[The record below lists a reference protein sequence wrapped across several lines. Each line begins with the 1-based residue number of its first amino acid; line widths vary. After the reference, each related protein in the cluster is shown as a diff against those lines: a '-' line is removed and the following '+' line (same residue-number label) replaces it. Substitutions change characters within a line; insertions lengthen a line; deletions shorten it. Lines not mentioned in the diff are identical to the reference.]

1 MTLEHKIKRTFHGGR
16 WLLLA
21 GCLLLW
27 PGLGAWG
34 AASDPEPVREEE
46 PLDDIDL
53 LNMNV
58 ETVVT
63 SMRRKQDIQDMPY
76 AVTVLT
82 AEDIRRS
89 GARSVP
95 DALRLVPGVDVADG
109 PYGISDAAPRG
120 YWADLSSQTLVL
132 VDGRQI
138 MDSYMSGTFWGT
150 WPFQLEDI
158 ERIEVIRGPAGVIW
172 GANATNGLI
181 NIVTK
186 DPADQ
191 KGLTTVNRAGSRGL
205 NKEYLG
211 YGLTDG
217 KLRMRVSGEY
227 EGCDGW
233 NEGGNILQKLDDD
246 YKSGRFGLYGIYE
259 KNPRD
264 TVTFS
269 GGSAVCDGVYPPPP
283 IFGLRLQNPG
293 TRANY
298 LMGRWDHKVN
308 DENSYQVTGYV
319 NDYGCDAG
327 GHFTEY
333 QYQQFALQFSHTYKP
348 AENHTLIWGI
358 DTRSELLDTS
368 NSSPRLTNPD
378 FVSTANFG
386 LYLEDEWRFAPKW
399 ALTSGGRIDY
409 ECYGGFEPS
418 ARIALSYKPDSKS
431 MVYGAVS
438 HAFQMP
444 PLGGRF
450 YQVPLIQGPLGF
462 TWLEQTSDRDADA
475 CKLLAY
481 ELGYRR
487 KFFNRLETKT
497 NLYWHEY
504 RDTWGVR
511 PKFGFPPRLFTFE
524 TGNVGPYS
532 TYGVEFESHFKI
544 TPKLTLSGNYTFEML
559 DWRAKEDF
567 NVVAQTGTSP
577 KHKFM
582 IGPRYDVTKNLHL
595 SSNLYF
601 VDHIVATNP
610 ALPNL
615 GKMGIDEYFR
625 WDLRAEY
632 EFWKKRAAVAVGVTN
647 LLDPHHYELTSN
659 YVNNAEVN
667 RMIYAEFRMNFK

>member
-1 MTLEHKIKRTFHGGR
+1 MILGIV
-16 WLLLA
+16 LL
-21 GCLLLW
+21 
-27 PGLGAWG
+27 GL
-34 AASDPEPVREEE
+34 ASDVAGSSSGLQPAGDSEQ
-46 PLDDIDL
+46 LDDIDL
-53 LNMNV
+53 LDMKV

-63 SMRRKQDIQDMPY
+63 GMRRKQDIKDMPY
-76 AVTVLT
+76 AVSVVT
-82 AEDIRRS
+82 AEDIRRA

-109 PYGISDAAPRG
+109 PYGITDAAPRG

-132 VDGRQI
+132 VDGRQVT
-138 MDSYMSGTFWGT
+138 DTYMSGTFWGT

-158 ERIEVIRGPAGVIW
+158 DRIEVIRGPAGVIW

-191 KGLTTVNRAGSRGL
+191 AGTTVVAKGGSRGMNL
-205 NKEYLG
+205 EHLG
-211 YGLTDG
+211 HAFQEG

-246 YKSGRFGLYGIYE
+246 YKSGRFGLYGIYD
-259 KNPRD
+259 KTKYD
-264 TVTFS
+264 TITFS
-269 GGSAVCDGVYPPPP
+269 GGSSVCDGVFPPPP
-283 IFGLRLQNPG
+283 IWGFRKQNPG

-298 LMGRWDHKVN
+298 LMTRWDHKIN

-327 GHFTEY
+327 AHFTDY
-333 QYQQFALQFSHTYKP
+333 QYQQFALQFSNTLKP
-348 AENHTLIWGI
+348 VKNHTLVWGL
-358 DTRSELLDTS
+358 DSRSEMLDTS
-368 NSSPRLTNPD
+368 NSSPRLTEKD
-378 FVSTANFG
+378 FMSTANFG
-386 LYLEDEWRFAPKW
+386 LYLEDEWQFAPRW
-399 ALTSGGRIDY
+399 ALTTGGRVDY
-409 ECYGGFEPS
+409 EFYGGFEPS
-418 ARIALSYKPDSKS
+418 ARMALSYKPDSNS
-431 MVYGAVS
+431 MIYGSVS
-438 HAFQMP
+438 RAFQMP

-450 YQVPLIQGPLGF
+450 YEIPLIQGPLGYA
-462 TWLEQTSDRDADA
+462 WLEQTSDQDAKA

-504 RDTWGVR
+504 HDTWGVR
-511 PKFGFPPRLFTFE
+511 PKFGFPRLFSFE

-532 TYGVEFESHFKI
+532 SYGVEFESRFVI
-544 TPKLTLSGNYTFEML
+544 TPKLTLLGNYTFEMFN
-559 DWRAKEDF
+559 WRAEEDF
-567 NVVAQTGTSP
+567 NIVSQTGTSP

-582 IGPRYDVTKNLHL
+582 IGPRYDVTDNLHL
-595 SSNLYF
+595 SSGLYF
-601 VDHIVATNP
+601 VDNIVAINP
-610 ALPNL
+610 ALPNI
-615 GKMGIDEYFR
+615 GKMNIDSYLR

-632 EFWKKRAAVAVGVTN
+632 EFWKKRASFAVGVTN

-659 YVNNAEVN
+659 FVNNAEVN
-667 RMIYAEFRMNFK
+667 RMIYAEFRVTFK